1 MSRLEEQEPTE
12 VDRRL
17 LLSLH
22 HIQERNMLVNQALLR
37 QRLAQEEHIKAEE
50 EEEEEEEEEREEEE
64 EGERNN
70 NWKGGV
76 YVSGGRGTWDHA
88 PSSQKGG
95 SSRLAFSVENI
106 LAPGRFSR
114 GAEED
119 DDNLGESGDDK

>member
-1 MSRLEEQEPTE
+1 MSRLEEQEQTE

-50 EEEEEEEEEREEEE
+50 EEEEEEEEEREEE
-64 EGERNN
+64 GERNN

-76 YVSGGRGTWDHA
+76 YLSGGRGTWDHA

-119 DDNLGESGDDK
+119 DDNLGES

>member
-1 MSRLEEQEPTE
+1 MSRLEEQEQTE

-50 EEEEEEEEEREEEE
+50 EEEEEEEEREEEE

-70 NWKGGV
+70 NWKGGL

-119 DDNLGESGDDK
+119 DDNLGEF